1 MGGGEG
7 VHVMCLCAPASPSA
21 SFPTRLPHLNLAIR
35 RIHVHV
41 HQAAYH
47 CRHLGRRRLQ
57 RGLPRGRPSGQRQR
71 RHRHAAAGRGAA
83 AIGRGAGSCSHDGG
97 RRSQQDGGE
106 AHVWGEEGG
115 LNARAARGVWVGD
128 CVCARWDKHG
138 SETATSSASAT
149 LRSSSG
155 AAAGGGTGAGRRR
168 ERAKRCAPL
177 ADNPQKG
184 ARAGGLSAV
193 STAPPWAAA
202 SLTQVTPTLARVD
215 EEREKWRERRVTH
228 LGRTRRA
235 R

>member
-1 MGGGEG
+1 MSLRPGLSL
-7 VHVMCLCAPASPSA
+7 CLLPHPPPSPESRHPSHTRTCPPSRVSLSAPWSATAPARPAARASKRPASATTPSRGSRARCGRHRTRRGELQPRRRSPQSA
-21 SFPTRLPHLNLAIR
+21 
-35 RIHVHV
+35 
-41 HQAAYH
+41 
-47 CRHLGRRRLQ
+47 GRRR
-57 RGLPRGRPSGQRQR
+57 
-71 RHRHAAAGRGAA
+71 GA
-83 AIGRGAGSCSHDGG
+83 C
-97 RRSQQDGGE
+97 
-106 AHVWGEEGG
+106 VWGEEGG

-128 CVCARWDKHG
+128 CVCARWDKRG

-155 AAAGGGTGAGRRR
+155 AAAGGGTGTGRRR